1 MSAFLSQEPAYP
13 TLVFA
18 EPFDT
23 DDGFRVWLDAGEVN
37 KLLTAARGHK
47 ERIAFALGVR
57 SGLRVSEIVDVEAKD
72 IVSTSAGP
80 RVRVWR
86 SKGDRYRETPA
97 TTDLLATARTVA
109 DLQGPE
115 TLLVDWSRR
124 TIGRRLNRVTANLA
138 EDDEMWEY
146 VTPHDL
152 GRSWAT
158 LLSADIDD
166 PLLIMD
172 FGGWEDIETFLEHY
186 RGSYSPA
193 VQRRELSKVGWLDV
207 DDRSGDRDPDW
218 RCSTLNRIPRGNSGR
233 SRSP

>member
-1 MSAFLSQEPAYP
+1 M
-13 TLVFA
+13 FA

-23 DDGFRVWLDAGEVN
+23 DDGFRVWLDAGEVGT
-37 KLLTAARGHK
+37 LLAAARGRE
-47 ERIAFALGVR
+47 ERTAFALGAR

-72 IVSTSAGP
+72 VVSTSAGP
-80 RVRVWR
+80 RVRVWH
-86 SKGDRYRETPA
+86 SKGNRYRETPA
-97 TTDLLATARTVA
+97 TTDLLATARAVA

-124 TIGRRLNRVTANLA
+124 TIGRRLNQITADLA
-138 EDDEMWEY
+138 EDDEMWQY

-152 GRSWAT
+152 RRTWAT

-193 VQRRELSKVGWLDV
+193 VQRRELSKVSWLNI
-207 DDRSGDRDPDW
+207 DDQSGDRDPELAMLD
-218 RCSTLNRIPRGNSGR
+218 TEQNTVE
-233 SRSP
+233 